1 MITLFSGFI
10 NIDCGYTEGSSYVD
24 SSTGLTYTDDSQFI
38 DTGKNYLAAS
48 NTYSRQYGTLRSFPN
63 STRNCYKILPI
74 QSGGKYLIRAEFY
87 YGNYDGQSSPPIF
100 DLHVGVNYWTT
111 IDMGD
116 GGRYTTEIIT
126 VLLGEIVQVCL
137 VNTGKGTPF
146 ISVLELKPLPSNLYP
161 LALENQSLDL
171 RIRWNFGYADQ
182 LR

>member
-10 NIDCGYTEGSSYVD
+10 NIDCGYTGGSSYVD

-63 STRNCYKILPI
+63 STRNCYKISPVQL
-74 QSGGKYLIRAEFY
+74 GGKYLIQAGFY
-87 YGNYDGQSSPPIF
+87 YGNYDGKGFSPIF

-111 IDMGD
+111 VEMGY
-116 GGRYTTEIIT
+116 GGGSTAEIIT

-137 VNTGKGTPF
+137 VNTGNGTPF
-146 ISVLELKPLPSNLYP
+146 ISELKLKPLPSNLYP
-161 LALENQSLDL
+161 VALGIQSLDL
-171 RIRWNFGYADQ
+171 QSRWNFGYADQ